1 MAILHIVD
9 PPIHPGG
16 MRGTYAHLKF
26 ALDYILNPQKTCD
39 GRYAGSINCG
49 CETALKE
56 MIETKRQ
63 YGKEPVPGTEG
74 YETDRLAYHFVIS
87 WSPAEQAAPDQAL
100 EIAKEFCKE
109 YLPEYEAVFA
119 AHTDTAHMHAHIIFN
134 SVNFKDGHKY
144 RYEKNDWEKK
154 LQPLI
159 DRLCRERGLHTLEE
173 DIGRTFAEC
182 AKERS
187 KKVRHPDSMTGC
199 YEKHGRYGR
208 REKKEGYSMYDY
220 LRETLDMLVMECRD
234 LSELEQR
241 LKEEGYAVKHGTSEK
256 WGRTMAVRNPEMQ
269 RFCRTQT
276 LGSDYTPH
284 MLAKRMEAMH
294 HLLPDS
300 PSADTPECWMFT
312 TRIFRCKIYLIDNPY
327 LRRQYARLYRLGII
341 PAHGKRPSYG
351 QLKRRRKEL
360 RIVEYQLA
368 LLADGNYQKPQDF
381 DSGIRAAEEEMEAL
395 KKQAGLLKEEKRPY
409 EKMLEILEEQE
420 KAAGDFLLYEEGDE
434 RFKEGAERYMELREQ
449 TERFPAT
456 IEEIK
461 AYLDRQARQLSEVRQ
476 KLSRKKEER
485 EGLLELKEDYQR
497 ITEIYAPADEKM
509 IDKLKEYGAEEEKIK
524 ERKKER

>member
-1 MAILHIVD
+1 MAILHIVE

-16 MRGTYAHLKF
+16 RRGTYAHLKF
-26 ALDYILNPQKTCD
+26 AIDYILNPRKTCD
-39 GRYAGSINCG
+39 GRYAGSINCR

-63 YGKEPVPGTEG
+63 YGKEPVPGTDG

-87 WSPAEQAAPDQAL
+87 WSPAEEAEPEQAL
-100 EIAKEFCKE
+100 EIAREFCEE

-134 SVNFKDGHKY
+134 SVNFKTGHKY

-173 DIGRTFAEC
+173 DIGRTPAEC
-182 AKERS
+182 AKERRE
-187 KKVRHPDSMTGC
+187 KARHPDNATGC
-199 YEKHGRYGR
+199 YEKHGSYGR

-234 LSELEQR
+234 FTELEQCLR
-241 LKEEGYAVKHGTSEK
+241 EDGFAVKYGTSEK
-256 WGRTMAVRNPEMQ
+256 WGRTMAIRSPEMQ

-276 LGSDYTPH
+276 LGSDYTPD
-284 MLAKRMEAMH
+284 MLVKRMEAMH
-294 HLLPDS
+294 HPLPDA
-300 PSADTPECWMFT
+300 PSEDAAERWMFVT
-312 TRIFRCKIYLIDNPY
+312 TRIFRCKIYRIDNPY

-351 QLKRRRKEL
+351 ELKRRLKKL
-360 RIVEYQLA
+360 RMVEYQLGLIA
-368 LLADGNYQKPQDF
+368 EGNYQKPQDF
-381 DSGIRAAEEEMEAL
+381 DGGIKAAKEEIEAL
-395 KKQAGLLKEEKRPY
+395 KQQAGLLKEEKRPY
-409 EKMLEILEEQE
+409 EKMMELFEEQA
-420 KAAGDFLLYEEGDE
+420 KVAGDYLLYKEGEEG
-434 RFKEGAERYMELREQ
+434 FKEGAERYMELREQ

-456 IEEIK
+456 MEEIK
-461 AYLDRQARQLSEVRQ
+461 AYLDRQALQLSEIRQ
-476 KLSRKKEER
+476 KLGKKKEEL
-485 EGLLELKEDYQR
+485 EGLLELKDQL
-497 ITEIYAPADEKM
+497 
-509 IDKLKEYGAEEEKIK
+509 LKVK
-524 ERKKER
+524 